1 MKLIK
6 EETHF
11 DFLGKRTFSLA
22 LSGILVMAGIVGFF
36 ALGGLNYGI
45 DFTGGTLVQVRLAET
60 RNITE
65 IREALGDSDIG
76 GYSLQ
81 TFGDEEANE
90 YLITLAE
97 TGKAGELASESPG
110 VRVQKALEK
119 RFPSL
124 TVRRVE
130 SVGPKVGE
138 ELKLAAFQAIVFSLV
153 AIVIY
158 VWLRFQWR
166 YSIGA
171 LIALFHDVLIVMA
184 AFMFTGKEI
193 SLPVVAAV
201 LTVAGY
207 SINDTI
213 VIFDRMRENLRRFQK
228 KAPFDSINESIN
240 QTLSRTILTSTTT
253 LFVVLALFLFGGEI
267 INDFAF
273 ALLIGVAVGTYSSIF
288 IAAPMV
294 YNLLQWAPAKIK

>member
-6 EETHF
+6 EETHI

-22 LSGILVMAGIVGFF
+22 LSGAAVIAGIVGYFV
-36 ALGGLNYGI
+36 LGGLNYGI
-45 DFTGGTLVQVRLAET
+45 DFTGGTLMQVRLDNA

-65 IREALGDSDIG
+65 IREAISESDLGG
-76 GYSLQ
+76 FSLQ
-81 TFGDEEANE
+81 TFGDAEANE

-97 TGKAGELASESPG
+97 TGEAGESASSSPG
-110 VRVQKALEK
+110 VRVEK
-119 RFPSL
+119 VLKKNFPSL

-138 ELKLAAFQAIVFSLV
+138 ELKLAAFQAIVFSVV
-153 AIVIY
+153 AIVFY

-171 LIALFHDVLIVMA
+171 LIALFHDVLIVLA
-184 AFMFTGKEI
+184 AFVITGKEI
-193 SLPVVAAV
+193 SLPVVAAI

-228 KAPFDSINESIN
+228 KAQFDSINESIN
-240 QTLSRTILTSTTT
+240 QTLSRTILTSATTM
-253 LFVVLALFLFGGEI
+253 LVVLALFLFGGEI

-294 YNLLQWAPAKIK
+294 YNLLQWVPVKIK

>member
-184 AFMFTGKEI
+184 AFVLTGKEI